1 MTSTALALILTAAV
15 CHAMWN
21 IAAKRVSS
29 DGYTFVWWYT
39 VGSAA
44 LWLPVGLV
52 FLALDGWPWSWGL
65 LYAPIVSA
73 AIHIAYQLSLQTGY
87 HRADLSV
94 VYPVARGAGPLIT
107 MTVAILAMGER
118 PGVAGI
124 VGGLVIIAGIVI
136 VASGSSPTH
145 RARRVDG
152 VLWGVLT
159 GAAIASYTLWDEH
172 AVTSLALLPVSYF
185 AVATGWQSVF
195 MTPYLLRKYRASII
209 PVLRRYWLEITAVA
223 VLSPFAYVLVL
234 QAMRTTPVALVAPVR
249 ESSIVVGSL
258 LAWWMFKEPN
268 PVRKMV
274 GAVVVLA
281 GIGLIVV

>member
-1 MTSTALALILTAAV
+1 MTGSALALILTAAL
-15 CHAMWN
+15 CHALWN
-21 IAAKRVSS
+21 IAAKRVTS
-29 DGYTFVWWYT
+29 DGYIFVWWYT
-39 VGSAA
+39 VGSAL
-44 LWLPVGLV
+44 LWLPVGIV

-73 AIHIAYQLSLQTGY
+73 CIHIAYQLSLQTGY
-87 HRADLSV
+87 NRADLSV

-107 MTVAILAMGER
+107 MAVAILAFGER
-118 PGVAGI
+118 PGLLGI
-124 VGGLVIIAGIVI
+124 VGGLVIIGGIVI

-145 RARRVDG
+145 HARRLDG
-152 VLWGVLT
+152 VMWGAIT
-159 GAAIASYTLWDEH
+159 GAAIASYTLWDDH
-172 AVTSLALLPVSYF
+172 AVTSLALVPVTYF

-195 MTPYLLRKYRASII
+195 MTPYLLRRHTASIV
-209 PVLRRYWLEITAVA
+209 PVFRRYWREIVAVA

-258 LAWWMFKEPN
+258 LAWLIFKEPN
-268 PVRKMV
+268 PVRKLV
-274 GAVVVLA
+274 GAVVVLV